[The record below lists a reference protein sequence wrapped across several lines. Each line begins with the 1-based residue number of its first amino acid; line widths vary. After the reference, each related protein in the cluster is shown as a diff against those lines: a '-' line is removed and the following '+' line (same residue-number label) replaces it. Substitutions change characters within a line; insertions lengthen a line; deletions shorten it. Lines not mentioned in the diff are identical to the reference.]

1 MRTLSIL
8 FASLLSASGSP
19 VFAQQV
25 VSDSEVVKGIGQ
37 VETGDYDAAIV
48 TLDAAARRLAAEP
61 AKARELSQAYLY
73 LGIAYVAKGHE
84 AAARAKFRDALAQ
97 VKDLSLSPE
106 EFSPKVIDLF
116 EAVREDSFRV
126 APERGARS
134 GAPEGRAP
142 SADVRADRDERA
154 VTFTLE
160 SQTVPLELTVD
171 PMVYHSVRVQVG
183 PTEKGSVKITFVVN
197 ASNPGDQDHD
207 AVVNLTVLG
216 ADGQT
221 LLTKRASREIE
232 EGEKKDLKFEIK
244 LLESA
249 LEPGVTCRLEFAIS

>member
-1 MRTLSIL
+1 
-8 FASLLSASGSP
+8 
-19 VFAQQV
+19 
-25 VSDSEVVKGIGQ
+25 
-37 VETGDYDAAIV
+37 
-48 TLDAAARRLAAEP
+48 
-61 AKARELSQAYLY
+61 
-73 LGIAYVAKGHE
+73 
-84 AAARAKFRDALAQ
+84 
-97 VKDLSLSPE
+97 
-106 EFSPKVIDLF
+106 
-116 EAVREDSFRV
+116 
-126 APERGARS
+126 
-134 GAPEGRAP
+134 
-142 SADVRADRDERA
+142 
-154 VTFTLE
+154 
-160 SQTVPLELTVD
+160 VPLELTVD